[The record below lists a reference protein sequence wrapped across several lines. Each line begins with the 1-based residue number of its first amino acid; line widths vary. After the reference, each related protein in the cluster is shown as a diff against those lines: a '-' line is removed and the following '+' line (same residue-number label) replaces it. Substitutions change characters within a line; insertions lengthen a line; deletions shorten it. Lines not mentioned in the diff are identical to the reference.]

1 VHFAAA
7 PYVLGGIFI
16 AMALAVFVFRVER
29 WPATTEGAEAG
40 PAQQSRI
47 RPEIFAPEV
56 YSTNWLTSVS
66 TFCIQPIS

>member
-1 VHFAAA
+1 MHFAAA

-29 WPATTEGAEAG
+29 SPATTEGAEAG

-47 RPEIFAPEV
+47 RLDPRILFNQLV
-56 YSTNWLTSVS
+56 DIRFDVLYSTHKLIT
-66 TFCIQPIS
+66 